1 MGWDRAKQG
10 YLSEVDIFRDLS
22 PEEVEALGRRAP
34 MRTVPVGTVIYAP
47 DDAGEILFIL
57 KVGRVRLYRLSPDG
71 KAFTMAIVEAGA
83 IFGRW
88 RCSARRC
95 ATATPRRSR
104 PACSA

>member
-1 MGWDRAKQG
+1 MDREQAKQG
-10 YLSEVDIFRDLS
+10 YLSEVDIFRDRA

-34 MRTVPVGTVIYAP
+34 MRSVPAGTLIYTP
-47 DDAGEILFIL
+47 HDAGEILFIL

-71 KAFTMAIVEAGA
+71 KAFTTAIIEAGT

-88 RCSARRC
+88 RSSGRRC